1 MLEINRNLFS
11 FKIKEIWFA
20 EQPYNIKNCDSIFF
34 KSCKNKV
41 DVDDFTCE
49 EHATLVIDLTK
60 DLDQIWK
67 NMDKSSC
74 RYAVNRA
81 IRDGVKVTINKK
93 QKEFIKIYKSFRKS
107 KGQSNFIS
115 RIYNSDLELIKAN
128 YGTLFTAK
136 HNDDILGGIYLLED
150 EETIRWI
157 VGASKRLEDNK
168 TLIGNANKL
177 LIWEAI
183 KYAKD
188 KGLKEFD
195 LGGYSL
201 TAEKDSERYGINK
214 FKKSFDGKL
223 VAKYFYQKD
232 YSKVLKL
239 IRGVHNRL

>member
-20 EQPYNIKNCDSIFF
+20 EHPYNIENCDSIFF

-41 DVDDFTCE
+41 DVKDFLYE
-49 EHATLVIDLTK
+49 KHATLVIDLTK
-60 DLDQIWK
+60 DLDDIWK
-67 NMDKSSC
+67 NMNKSSC
-74 RYAVNRA
+74 RYAINRA
-81 IRDGVKVTINKK
+81 IRDRVKVSINKN
-93 QKEFIKIYKSFRKS
+93 QSEFIKIYKAFRKS

-115 RIYNSDLELIKAN
+115 RIYNSELTLIKGN
-128 YGTLFTAK
+128 YGTLFTVE
-136 HNDDILGGIYLLED
+136 HNGNILGGIYLLED
-150 EETIRWI
+150 KNTIRWI
-157 VGASKRLEDNK
+157 IGASKRLESNK

-183 KYAKD
+183 KYAKS
-188 KGLKEFD
+188 KNLKEFD

-201 TAEKDSERYGINK
+201 TAEKGSERYGINK
-214 FKKSFDGKL
+214 FKERFGGEL
-223 VAKYFYQKD
+223 VTKYFYQKD